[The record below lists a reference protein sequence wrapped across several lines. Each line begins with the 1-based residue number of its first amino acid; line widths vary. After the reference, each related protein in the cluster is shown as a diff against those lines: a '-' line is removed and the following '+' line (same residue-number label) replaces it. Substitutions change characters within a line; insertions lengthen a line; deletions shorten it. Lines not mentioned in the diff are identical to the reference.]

1 MDSVKHLD
9 KRRGWLKEQVAEYNR
24 ERFEDLIAAGWDLG
38 IVDEAHRLAGSTEQ
52 VARYKLGQSLAETAP
67 YLLLL
72 SATPHQGKSDAFH
85 RLISLLDPKAFP
97 NVSSLTSDRVQ
108 PYIIRTENRRAI
120 DAQRQP
126 LFKPRRTQPLP
137 IPSNNPHHQ
146 QPYYY

>member
-24 ERFEDLIAAGWDLG
+24 ERFEDLVAAGWDLV

-52 VARYKLGQSLAETAP
+52 VAPYRLGQSLAETAP

-85 RLISLLDPKAFP
+85 PLISLFEPNAFTD
-97 NVSSLTSDRVQ
+97 VTRLTR
-108 PYIIRTENRRAI
+108 
-120 DAQRQP
+120 
-126 LFKPRRTQPLP
+126 
-137 IPSNNPHHQ
+137 
-146 QPYYY
+146 